1 MFKNLKFDTLKI
13 CTCHFS
19 FATFRLHLEQMMTVP
34 GSSIELLHL
43 GDTKFSEVFKLKIM
57 NNDEIMKSRE
67 NEKFQILPEG
77 PPRMKKRR
85 RVLRT
90 IFFCAAARRQPQKVR
105 RRRQERARMLKNLKS
120 DTLKKCTRQLS
131 TATF

>member
-1 MFKNLKFDTLKI
+1 MVYKNVEECLENFEYGGNESGSIRNTKGDIDMKI
-13 CTCHFS
+13 INKDG
-19 FATFRLHLEQMMTVP
+19 M
-34 GSSIELLHL
+34 
-43 GDTKFSEVFKLKIM
+43 
-57 NNDEIMKSRE
+57 MKSRE

-105 RRRQERARMLKNLKS
+105 HRRQERARMLKNLKI
-120 DTLKKCTRQLS
+120 
-131 TATF
+131 

>member
-1 MFKNLKFDTLKI
+1 
-13 CTCHFS
+13 
-19 FATFRLHLEQMMTVP
+19 MMTVP

-43 GDTKFSEVFKLKIM
+43 EDRKFPEVFKIKIM
-57 NNDEIMKSRE
+57 NNDEMMKSRE

-77 PPRMKKRR
+77 PPRMKKGR

-105 RRRQERARMLKNLKS
+105 RRRQERAQMLRNLKFG
-120 DTLKKCTRQLS
+120 TLKTCTRQLS
-131 TATF
+131 LATF

>member
-1 MFKNLKFDTLKI
+1 
-13 CTCHFS
+13 
-19 FATFRLHLEQMMTVP
+19 MMTVP
-34 GSSIELLHL
+34 GSSIKYEHVEP
-43 GDTKFSEVFKLKIM
+43 TKCSEVFEIKIM
-57 NNDEIMKSRE
+57 NKDEMMKSRE

-77 PPRMKKRR
+77 PPRMKKGR

-105 RRRQERARMLKNLKS
+105 RRRQEKARMLKNLKS

>member
-1 MFKNLKFDTLKI
+1 
-13 CTCHFS
+13 
-19 FATFRLHLEQMMTVP
+19 MMTVP

-43 GDTKFSEVFKLKIM
+43 EPTKCSEVFEIKIM
-57 NNDEIMKSRE
+57 NKDEMMKSCE

-90 IFFCAAARRQPQKVR
+90 IFFCAAARRQPPEAGESPKI
-105 RRRQERARMLKNLKS
+105 
-120 DTLKKCTRQLS
+120 
-131 TATF
+131 

>member
-1 MFKNLKFDTLKI
+1 
-13 CTCHFS
+13 
-19 FATFRLHLEQMMTVP
+19 MMPVS

-43 GDTKFSEVFKLKIM
+43 EPTKCSEVFEIKIM
-57 NNDEIMKSRE
+57 NKDEMMKSRE

-105 RRRQERARMLKNLKS
+105 RRRQERAPNAQKSKKLQPLKN
-120 DTLKKCTRQLS
+120 TLQLNAS
-131 TATF
+131 QF

>member
-1 MFKNLKFDTLKI
+1 
-13 CTCHFS
+13 
-19 FATFRLHLEQMMTVP
+19 MMTVSV
-34 GSSIELLHL
+34 SSIELLHL
-43 GDTKFSEVFKLKIM
+43 EARKFPEVFKIKIM
-57 NNDEIMKSRE
+57 NNDEMMKSRE

-105 RRRQERARMLKNLKS
+105 RRRQERAQMLKNLKI
-120 DTLKKCTRQLS
+120 
-131 TATF
+131 

>member
-1 MFKNLKFDTLKI
+1 
-13 CTCHFS
+13 
-19 FATFRLHLEQMMTVP
+19 MMTVP

-43 GDTKFSEVFKLKIM
+43 EPTKCSEVFEIKIM
-57 NNDEIMKSRE
+57 NKDEMMKSCE

-77 PPRMKKRR
+77 PPRIKKRR

-90 IFFCAAARRQPQKVR
+90 IFFCAAARRQPQKMR

>member
-1 MFKNLKFDTLKI
+1 
-13 CTCHFS
+13 
-19 FATFRLHLEQMMTVP
+19 MTVP

-43 GDTKFSEVFKLKIM
+43 EPTKCSEVFEIKIM
-57 NNDEIMKSRE
+57 NKDEMMKSRE
-67 NEKFQILPEG
+67 NEKFRILPEG

-105 RRRQERARMLKNLKS
+105 QRRQQRPQMVKNLEFHNLAKI
-120 DTLKKCTRQLS
+120 L
-131 TATF
+131 F

>member
-1 MFKNLKFDTLKI
+1 
-13 CTCHFS
+13 
-19 FATFRLHLEQMMTVP
+19 MMTVP

-43 GDTKFSEVFKLKIM
+43 EPTKCSEVFEIKIM
-57 NNDEIMKSRE
+57 NKDEMMKSRE

-77 PPRMKKRR
+77 PPRMKKSR

-105 RRRQERARMLKNLKS
+105 RRRQERAQMLKNLKI
-120 DTLKKCTRQLS
+120 
-131 TATF
+131 